1 MHFKDEQNLAKA
13 LKYKH
18 RIYFGSYIFSQWL
31 GMYASHLYGLY
42 KQNLIR
48 VTKMKHPN
56 TWLYK
61 KVYVQMNFEKKN
73 FF

>member
-1 MHFKDEQNLAKA
+1 
-13 LKYKH
+13 
-18 RIYFGSYIFSQWL
+18 
-31 GMYASHLYGLY
+31 MYASHLYGLY